1 VTIRLLDP
9 PLHEFLPEPHEA
21 AKELEQ
27 AKRNGAPAEE
37 IERLERL
44 YRRTVQFQEHNPM
57 MGFRGCRLGIIY
69 PEIYEMQIRAV
80 AEAAV
85 ELKKQGYNPRFQ
97 IMHPL
102 VGTEA
107 EMKFLAEMT
116 HKVVNEVLGKNG
128 IELDYKVG
136 TMVEVPRAALV
147 AGDLAKYAEFF
158 SFGTNDL
165 TQLTFGY
172 SRDDAE
178 GKFLGAYVQKGILP
192 EDPFISLDRNG
203 VGRLVELGVTEGRAT
218 RPDLEVGICGEH
230 GGDPKSIEFCHQ
242 VGLDYVSASPYRV
255 PLARLAAAQAA
266 LKEKRGEIFKDK

>member
-1 VTIRLLDP
+1 
-9 PLHEFLPEPHEA
+9 
-21 AKELEQ
+21 
-27 AKRNGAPAEE
+27 
-37 IERLERL
+37 
-44 YRRTVQFQEHNPM
+44 M

-102 VGTEA
+102 VGTEE

-116 HKVVNEVLGKNG
+116 HKVVNEVLGNNG